1 MKKALGNKNCFICGQ
16 ESEIGLR
23 VKFEMNQKGA
33 WAVHTPR
40 PEFEGFGGVVH
51 GGILCSLL
59 DEVMW
64 KTINGRTGAVTM
76 TAKLDVRFKK
86 PADIGEQLI
95 IQGEILTEKA
105 KSKQKFFEAKG
116 IITDSDGKVL
126 AEATGLY
133 IEPADETRAA
143 GLAEC
148 LS

>member
-1 MKKALGNKNCFICGQ
+1 MKKALGNKNCF
-16 ESEIGLR
+16 
-23 VKFEMNQKGA
+23 
-33 WAVHTPR
+33 
-40 PEFEGFGGVVH
+40 
-51 GGILCSLL
+51 ILCSLL

-86 PADIGEQLI
+86 PADVGEQLI

-105 KSKQKFFEAKG
+105 KSRQKFFEAKG

-126 AEATGLY
+126 AEAKGLY
-133 IEPADETRAA
+133 IEPADESRAA
-143 GLAEC
+143 GLVEC